1 VRVLVDTPI
10 WSLGLRRKRRQLS
23 AGDRGLVAAWAD
35 LIRERRLLIL
45 GPIRQEILSGVRDDS
60 TFERLRQHLRA
71 FDDEPLTSH
80 DYEEAARCHNVCR
93 RAGVA
98 GSGVDFLLCAVAL
111 TRGAAIFTTDADFT
125 RYAEHLPLSLY
136 QAPVDTA

>member
-1 VRVLVDTPI
+1 VRVIIDTPI
-10 WSLGLRRKRRQLS
+10 WSLALRRKRKQLS
-23 AGDRGLVAAWAD
+23 ARDRALVAGWAD
-35 LIRERRLLIL
+35 LIKERRVLLI
-45 GPIRQEILSGVRDDS
+45 GPIRQEILSGVPEDR
-60 TFERLRQHLRA
+60 TFERLREHLRA
-71 FDDEPLTSH
+71 FEDEPLTLH

-111 TRGAAIFTTDADFT
+111 RRDAEIFTSDLDFT

-136 QAPVDTA
+136 QAPVVKE